1 LRILIGNK
9 TDIEEKRVISNDEGK
24 ELSKQYYN
32 LYNYTNKKVYH
43 ITYNLWKYLQKQ
55 ETE

>member
-1 LRILIGNK
+1 MRILIGNK